1 MKTSHTETSHWVVR
15 GRGASIGVGRC
26 RLSSRPIL
34 RNLEALKGPPLSRT
48 MLECHGEGKWG
59 HVSILSSGSKAF
71 RRCVLRPSILFPSGT
86 RPRRTMRQDGEGLA
100 ERGPPPRGTGLVG
113 EQAGE
118 GLPQVADGFGL
129 GLILTRGPAL
139 GRVGRAEAVC
149 QGLGFA
155 ETERQGT
162 WRVTRP
168 GTRGNESRGACPEA
182 RWVSPVITRR
192 RRPGTRPSNAYAIL
206 GELHALFNWQGGY
219 WLPPFSDTET
229 GLT

>member
-1 MKTSHTETSHWVVR
+1 MCSQALHSVPVR
-15 GRGASIGVGRC
+15 NKAEKDDEAGWRGAC
-26 RLSSRPIL
+26 R
-34 RNLEALKGPPLSRT
+34 A
-48 MLECHGEGKWG
+48 W
-59 HVSILSSGSKAF
+59 
-71 RRCVLRPSILFPSGT
+71 PS
-86 RPRRTMRQDGEGLA
+86 A
-100 ERGPPPRGTGLVG
+100 RGTGLVG

-182 RWVSPVITRR
+182 RRVSPVITRR